1 VAAAFGLLVA
11 HHLAP
16 VPGEPPQSLP
26 QALLRKELRVFLLL
40 SGTLLLWP
48 QNVVLEPWLLVVAL
62 LAALLTLFI
71 LRIVLYPLFSLVG
84 GELRLPAEPADEGL
98 PET

>member
-1 VAAAFGLLVA
+1 
-11 HHLAP
+11 
-16 VPGEPPQSLP
+16 
-26 QALLRKELRVFLLL
+26 
-40 SGTLLLWP
+40 
-48 QNVVLEPWLLVVAL
+48 L